1 MLVSSAA
8 RRPVRR
14 LILLPTLCL
23 LPALVLLSG
32 CAVGPD
38 FTSPAAPAP
47 AALPASPSAT
57 VASRTIGGT
66 PQRFNAGRDIPGDWW
81 ALFGSPEITALVR
94 RALRANPDLAAAQAT
109 LREAREN
116 TRAGQ
121 GAYFP
126 SVTASASPSRQ
137 RQSLGTSGNAL
148 YTLYS
153 GKLDVSYTLDAFG
166 SVRRQVEQL
175 GAQAE
180 YQKQELE
187 AAYLSL
193 TSNLVSAL
201 LTESSLKAQ
210 INATEGLIALYRDA
224 LNITRRRFA
233 LGGASQAEVLQ
244 QQASLAAEIATL
256 PGLQKRYAQQRNLV
270 ARYLGGMPTGYT
282 TPTIDLARLKLPADL
297 PAAVPSALVRQRPD
311 ILAYE
316 ALLHAASAN
325 VGVATANL
333 YPQFTL
339 SASYGQSATDLSKIF
354 TPTGLVW
361 SLAGTLTQPIFEGG
375 TLRAKQRAAKAALEA
390 AAAEYSS
397 TLNTAFQNVAD
408 ALVAIEADA
417 RTLAAQ
423 VEAERTA
430 AASLAVARAQFAAGA
445 SPYLSL
451 LQAQQTYQAAKLQ
464 LVAAQ
469 AARFTDTV
477 ALYQALGGGWW
488 NRRDVDPATDA
499 CCGVLK

>member
-1 MLVSSAA
+1 MLVSRAA
-8 RRPVRR
+8 RRPAR
-14 LILLPTLCL
+14 PPFL
-23 LPALVLLSG
+23 LPALRLLPALALLSG

-38 FTSPAAPAP
+38 FMRPAAPP
-47 AALPASPSAT
+47 ATALPAAPSDT
-57 VASRTIGGT
+57 VGSRTIGGT
-66 PQRFNAGRDIPGDWW
+66 AQRFEAGRDIPEEWW
-81 ALFGSPEITALVR
+81 TLFGSPEITALVR
-94 RALRANPDLAAAQAT
+94 RALKANPDLTAAQAT

-126 SVTASASPSRQ
+126 SLSASASDSRQ
-137 RQSLGTSGNAL
+137 RQSLGAAGNTL

-193 TSNLVSAL
+193 TSNLVTAL

-210 INATEGLIALYRDA
+210 IDATEDLIALYRDA
-224 LNITRRRFA
+224 LNITRRRFD

-256 PGLQKRYAQQRNLV
+256 PGLQKQYAQQRNLV
-270 ARYLGGMPTGYT
+270 ARYLGGAPTGYT
-282 TPTIDLARLKLPADL
+282 APTIALSSLKLPGEL
-297 PAAVPSALVRQRPD
+297 PAAVPSRVVRQRPD

-354 TPTGLVW
+354 TPAGLIW

-375 TLRAKQRAAKAALEA
+375 TLRAKQRAAKAALEV

-408 ALVAIEADA
+408 ALVAVQADA

-423 VEAERTA
+423 AESERTA

-451 LQAQQTYQAAKLQ
+451 LQAQQTYQSAKLQ
-464 LVAAQ
+464 LVSAQ

-499 CCGVLK
+499 CCGVLP